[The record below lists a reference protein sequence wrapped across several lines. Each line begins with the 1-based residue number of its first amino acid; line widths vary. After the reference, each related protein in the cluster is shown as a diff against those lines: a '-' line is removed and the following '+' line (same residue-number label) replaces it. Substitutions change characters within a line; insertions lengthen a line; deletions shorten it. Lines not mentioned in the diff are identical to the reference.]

1 MTASAQRLHIYLAAP
16 YRGTPA
22 EIQERM
28 GIFSRVCRLLRLQ
41 GHFVTTPLLHHYTFD
56 GADIDGDYWLEYS
69 EELLRRLL
77 DSPYTTA
84 ALYLLQLPGWDKSS
98 GVAKELSVAAQHGIP
113 VYIVDKDANV
123 VDGSHLL
130 K

>member
-1 MTASAQRLHIYLAAP
+1 MAAQRLHIYLAAP

-22 EIQERM
+22 EISERM

-41 GHFVTTPLLHHYTFD
+41 GHFVTTPLLHHFTFD
-56 GADIDGDYWLEYS
+56 GHDIDGDYWLEYS
-69 EELLRRLL
+69 EELLTRLAE
-77 DSPYTTA
+77 SPGPA
-84 ALYLLQLPGWDKSS
+84 ALYLMQLPGWDKSS
-98 GVAKELSVAAQHGIP
+98 GIARELAVASQYQIP
-113 VYIVDKDANV
+113 VFIVDNDANI